1 MRRLIGVLAFSLTT
15 LGASAAFAQAAGMG
29 QSGTVAFGAER
40 LFAFYKSNVSYEQP
54 NGDEQDWDQ
63 SGLGFGWNG
72 VGFQFPFNMARLGF
86 DYFITD
92 QFTVGGALGYA
103 SVDDE
108 DDGPSGDYEAFLLAP
123 RGGYFHGFNETF
135 AIWPRAG
142 LTYHSLDPDGDRNN
156 QSGLALTLEAMF
168 TISPAPH
175 FAFMAGPTFDIDFLG
190 EVECGNPN
198 QDEDCKL
205 RYRSFGLQ
213 VGLLG
218 YF

>member
-15 LGASAAFAQAAGMG
+15 FGASAAFAQAAGMG

-40 LFAFYKSNVSYEQP
+40 LFAFYKGSIHYEDASD
-54 NGDEQDWDQ
+54 NEADWDQ
-63 SGLGFGWNG
+63 SGLGFGWGANAY
-72 VGFQFPFNMARLGF
+72 PFNVPRLGF

-92 QFTVGGALGYA
+92 QLSIGGALGYA
-103 SVDDE
+103 EFDGDD
-108 DDGPSGDYEAFLLAP
+108 DNNFDADTEAFILAP
-123 RGGYFHGFNETF
+123 RVGYFIGFNETF
-135 AIWPRAG
+135 AFWPRGG
-142 LTYHSLDPDGDRNN
+142 LTYHSLDPEGDRNS

-175 FAFMAGPTFDIDFLG
+175 FAFLAGPTFDMDFMG
-190 EVECGNPN
+190 SSECRFQNR
-198 QDEDCKL
+198 DEDCKL